1 MQKLSTFTIIK
12 NEIDYVGYHIMSLL
26 DFVDEMVFS
35 DGNSTDGTLELIKY
49 IKQTY
54 DRSDKIKLFE
64 DFKSDEFVASEVLS
78 LLRPLGR
85 FYFNYDVRV
94 DGERLYIT
102 LSKRDPEGI
111 KVFHS
116 GDVAQILGEIDNY
129 LRLGE
134 SMNLE
139 FIYYKGVEGEGSLNF
154 IRDLSKLSG
163 LLSLKIVYVK

>member
-1 MQKLSTFTIIK
+1 M
-12 NEIDYVGYHIMSLL
+12 
-26 DFVDEMVFS
+26 
-35 DGNSTDGTLELIKY
+35 
-49 IKQTY
+49 
-54 DRSDKIKLFE
+54 RKIKLFE
-64 DFKSDEFVASEVLS
+64 DFKSDEFVGSEVLS

-85 FYFNYDVRV
+85 FYFNYDVRF

-116 GDVAQILGEIDNY
+116 GDVVQILGEIDNY

-139 FIYYKGVEGEGSLNF
+139 TIYYKGIDGEGNLDSV
-154 IRDLSKLSG
+154 RGLSKLGG
-163 LLSLKIVYVK
+163 LLSLELVYNSL

>member
-1 MQKLSTFTIIK
+1 M
-12 NEIDYVGYHIMSLL
+12 
-26 DFVDEMVFS
+26 
-35 DGNSTDGTLELIKY
+35 
-49 IKQTY
+49 
-54 DRSDKIKLFE
+54 RKIKLFE
-64 DFKSDEFVASEVLS
+64 DFKSDGFVGGEVLS

-102 LSKRDPEGI
+102 LSKKDPDGI

-116 GDVAQILGEIDNY
+116 GDVVKILGEIDNY

-139 FIYYKGVEGEGSLNF
+139 TIYYNGVDGEGNLDSVGG
-154 IRDLSKLSG
+154 LSKLGG
-163 LLSLKIVYVK
+163 LLQLEIVYNSL